1 MTLDYYSNKDKKE
14 DEKNDKIDNE
24 YGNLLKNYINNKN
37 ESRIQL
43 TEREY
48 SYD

>member
-24 YGNLLKNYINNKN
+24 YGNLLKNYINKKMKV
-37 ESRIQL
+37 
-43 TEREY
+43 EY
-48 SYD
+48 N